1 MSTVMSTMKKW
12 QDGYLKTMTRLEEP
26 VVKFTGKAAES
37 VAEYVPERPHWAF
50 LDEVPTV
57 TEFVE
62 SQLKFRKRVVDEQ
75 AVFVRKMMKAM
86 HPALVRLEPK
96 APAVKRVAEVKKV
109 TAKRSPVRRAAPV
122 RRVGVK
128 AA

>member
-109 TAKRSPVRRAAPV
+109 AAKRSPVRRAAPV